1 MHRTIFF
8 PCWQIA
14 WRPPRPASP
23 RVHSMHR
30 VLSFPWSQRLPP
42 PHTMHLVL
50 RFPCWQIAWRLP
62 SLVYPCLHSMHRVL
76 CFPCSQ
82 MLPAPHWMHLVLRC
96 PCWQIAS
103 RLPRLVYPCAHS
115 MHRVHCFPCSQTSRR
130 LPRFLTALTPFG
142 LPMPSRPLHP
152 FIVAIVPRS
161 PQTLR
166 EGAWVTPGG
175 AHGQRDG
182 SDRCVQSRE
191 TKQRDGALTWW
202 LWLPRPP
209 SCLVHA
215 VWPTLRVGLLG
226 RRAFSCNGKI
236 ERQGPSTVAR
246 GTRVAFLRSAGNLTR
261 AYTGVHPLRGKA
273 MFQIRNAANASKT
286 VKRHDIACLERYM
299 CRQVLQKYAPGRS
312 HVEKRSTRPKSDLLA
327 YARAAPPLYTEG
339 PPMRA

>member
-23 RVHSMHR
+23 RVHLMHR
-30 VLSFPWSQRLPP
+30 VLGFPWSQRLPP

-161 PQTLR
+161 PQTFR
-166 EGAWVTPGG
+166 RRVVHSWRGAWAERRIRAMRTE
-175 AHGQRDG
+175 QRDEAEG
-182 SDRCVQSRE
+182 RCFDVVAVA
-191 TKQRDGALTWW
+191 TAPPFVPGPCCVAH
-202 LWLPRPP
+202 P
-209 SCLVHA
+209 SCGTA
-215 VWPTLRVGLLG
+215 WKTRIFMQRKDRATGSKY
-226 RRAFSCNGKI
+226 RR
-236 ERQGPSTVAR
+236 ERYAR
-246 GTRVAFLRSAGNLTR
+246 GFPQVCGQLDTSL
-261 AYTGVHPLRGKA
+261 YWC
-273 MFQIRNAANASKT
+273 AS
-286 VKRHDIACLERYM
+286 IAR
-299 CRQVLQKYAPGRS
+299 
-312 HVEKRSTRPKSDLLA
+312 
-327 YARAAPPLYTEG
+327 
-339 PPMRA
+339 